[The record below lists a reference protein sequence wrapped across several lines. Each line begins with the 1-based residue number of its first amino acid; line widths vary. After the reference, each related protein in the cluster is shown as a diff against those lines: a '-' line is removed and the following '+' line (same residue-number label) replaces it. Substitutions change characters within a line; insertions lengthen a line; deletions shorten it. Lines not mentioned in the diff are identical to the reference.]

1 MITSGIFFFI
11 FFFHVN
17 IQVFFFNSVNK
28 MKKMSYFYE
37 YVWSCVSLSKNDSII
52 LETLRR
58 FINIKSMAASEKKS
72 GWEQLLN
79 SEFRK

>member
-1 MITSGIFFFI
+1 
-11 FFFHVN
+11 
-17 IQVFFFNSVNK
+17 
-28 MKKMSYFYE
+28 MSYFYE